1 VRQRTDRLLNSLVK
15 AQLFLACYLH
25 SGIGMPQDPPQ
36 AFRWTLKSAEG
47 GFDIGAAAVAV
58 MYQQGDGVTADPAKA
73 QYGRTRVKQLQEQQ
87 RSKAADE
94 KTREEVD
101 RQTIDRA
108 AKREWLDAHGMR
120 CQNGDIVPR

>member
-1 VRQRTDRLLNSLVK
+1 VSFATWRIRIWRRREWGCRV
-15 AQLFLACYLH
+15 
-25 SGIGMPQDPPQ
+25 GV
-36 AFRWTLKSAEG
+36 KSAEG

-73 QYGRTRVKQLQEQQ
+73 QYWRTRVKQLQEQQ